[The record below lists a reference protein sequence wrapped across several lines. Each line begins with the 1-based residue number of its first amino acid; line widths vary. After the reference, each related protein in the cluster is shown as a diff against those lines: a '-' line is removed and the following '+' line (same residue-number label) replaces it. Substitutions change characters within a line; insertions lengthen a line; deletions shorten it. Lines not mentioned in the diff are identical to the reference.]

1 MAKPT
6 KTSADEP
13 VSFATARAWDAWL
26 RKHHA
31 RSPGIWM
38 KIAKKSSAT
47 RTIGYSEALEAAL
60 AWGWIDGQKR
70 GLDDEWWLQRFT
82 PRGPRS
88 IWSKINRDKAL
99 VLIEQGKMQPSG
111 LAAVERAKANG
122 QWERAYASQK
132 NATVPDDL
140 AAALDRNEK
149 AKTFFATLDSPN
161 RYAIL
166 HRIHIAKKPETRA
179 RRIAKF
185 VEMLAKREKLH
196 P

>member
-1 MAKPT
+1 
-6 KTSADEP
+6 
-13 VSFATARAWDAWL
+13 
-26 RKHHA
+26 
-31 RSPGIWM
+31 M